1 MNAKK
6 NLCRVATLCALFVV
20 AGCGGGGGD
29 HGSGNSGGN
38 GSVANSG
45 SIPASATSSNDGFIA
60 YMKSI
65 IAGSSETSQPVLLG
79 DAVAPVSE
87 TATPSGL

>member
-1 MNAKK
+1 MNAKT
-6 NLCRVATLCALFVV
+6 NLRYVATLAALLVV

-29 HGSGNSGGN
+29 HGSSAGSGN
-38 GSVANSG
+38 GSGSTSG
-45 SIPASATSSNDGFIA
+45 SIPASATTSGDSFIA